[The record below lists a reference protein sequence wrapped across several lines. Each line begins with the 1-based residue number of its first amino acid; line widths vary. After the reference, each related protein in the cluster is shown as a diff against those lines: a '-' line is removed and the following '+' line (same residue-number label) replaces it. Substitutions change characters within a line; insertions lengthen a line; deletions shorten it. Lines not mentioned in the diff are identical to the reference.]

1 VTILNYETIRS
12 FSQSK
17 VCIM

>member
-17 VCIM
+17 VSIM